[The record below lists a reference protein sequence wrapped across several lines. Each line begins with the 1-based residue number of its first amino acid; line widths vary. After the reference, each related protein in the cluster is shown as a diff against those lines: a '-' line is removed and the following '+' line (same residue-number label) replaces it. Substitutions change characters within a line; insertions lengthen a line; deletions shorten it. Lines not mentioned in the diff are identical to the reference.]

1 MRSRTARW
9 YQISTSPSTIWEC
22 VGDFDKE
29 PDGFEALYE
38 HTKPFVTV
46 QRLFTDNGQEDK
58 ASKFELIES
67 QEQYR
72 LNLNM
77 QQTKFLKQFYLYMQ
91 IVGSQNYIKVYSIVF
106 GYDNSTSTK
115 FTVSPVK
122 KVRYIEDC
130 LNMWSHKFIDFSKSL
145 VEFSKPP
152 HETFREEN
160 IMLQKND
167 PLRQNHNIINEAY
180 ESNEAK
186 RIEFSSFLN
195 FQSHKKMMT
204 RTKFKDS
211 IVIQDKSGMFF
222 RLFLG
227 KECIFEFTLKDD
239 VFRHKLLEDEQGEL
253 VDIIDGVFRIRCARP
268 QSPSHRI
275 IHLDKGMPSLEDPL
289 TITIL
294 NVFLS
299 VYDSKIYHTLV
310 RDVIL
315 NCLSFNTI
323 YANPVT
329 YDTEDVR
336 RCNFK
341 ETNLE
346 EHLRITTYFCHLL
359 TMDDSTNQLIGQW
372 EDLAYSPYPRLQDT
386 FGPNSDLKKPRS
398 SSDEVPSLQK
408 VMSGE
413 YAWQILNKT
422 SLFDKDLAEVS
433 GLFDELDFTE
443 VIDSK
448 PPSPS
453 KDNKLKLVMP
463 KISLTLD
470 MFSQFRIKLFK
481 YLHLLYEDLKLN
493 VMMAPMVEKLGFFLY
508 CYANF
513 LNTGNVVNYIDYYAR
528 DNYRFPYQ
536 FVAYEPIQLIDKI
549 AKRRNKPSSI
559 SNFSSTY
566 ELEEKLFDLEMLEED
581 PFDMHKHLSLLIS
594 NKEPKRYPILFQ
606 RSYFV
611 YSVFLKYFKAK
622 SENCYFRVFKR
633 NFNLTDSLT
642 EPTLPSTP
650 VNRVYFFR
658 DERTLMEQ
666 KLNNLFNRISLRN
679 KFAKGNDEVYLFM
692 IENKFCQSSLETFGV
707 GVRTVFE
714 SIIKDIRANLPS
726 YIFNPSLPKGAYTLI
741 NREDI
746 FMNVLLYPEVKPI
759 RTSSSYMAPSFA
771 DRNNS
776 AMSDRTSHDL
786 YYSNYSQ
793 LKEEKKENR
802 SEELTS
808 KKLAS
813 YLEKVNTTR
822 CEPGNLVFNEI
833 QRVLSISDLIRIK
846 AKYIE
851 CAHEDAE
858 RFEYEAEAQVL
869 LRKFAIRRMSVL
881 VGRGAVTINTDRS
894 LFTEVLNIPKINF
907 TALIESTNRKLSLEK
922 KDESINWPEFHSGV
936 SVGLKIPRDI
946 LEQKNKDT
954 LRTWIDYQKTNYE
967 SYDKP
972 GLIYALGLQ
981 GLLYCFLPTDIYLYL
996 KPFYEPR
1003 SIGIMLGLAAS
1014 KLGSRDENIMKAAAV
1029 HLACMLPENTDLQL
1043 AMNVEC
1049 AALVSIGL
1057 LYKGTC
1063 NKQFSQIML
1072 REILA
1077 KPNKEKNFE
1086 RER

>member
-1 MRSRTARW
+1 
-9 YQISTSPSTIWEC
+9 
-22 VGDFDKE
+22 
-29 PDGFEALYE
+29 
-38 HTKPFVTV
+38 VTV
-46 QRLFTDNGQEDK
+46 QRLFTDNSPEDR
-58 ASKFELIES
+58 ASKFELVES

-77 QQTKFLKQFYLYMQ
+77 QQTKFTRQFYLYMQ
-91 IVGSQNYIKVYSIVF
+91 IVGQQNYIKVYSLVVCF
-106 GYDNSTSTK
+106 DNASSSR
-115 FTVSPVK
+115 FTISPVK

-130 LNMWSHKFIDFSKSL
+130 LNMWSHKFLDFSKSL
-145 VEFSKPP
+145 VEFCKPP
-152 HETFREEN
+152 HETFRDEN
-160 IMLQKND
+160 VMIQRKD
-167 PLRQNHNIINEAY
+167 PLRQNTSIVNEAF
-180 ESNEAK
+180 ENTDTR
-186 RIEFSSFLN
+186 RIEYSSYLN
-195 FQSHKKMMT
+195 FQSHKKLMT
-204 RTKFKDS
+204 GNHFKDA
-211 IVIQDKSGMFF
+211 IVIQDKSGRFF

-227 KECIFEFTLKDD
+227 KECIFEFTLTDELY
-239 VFRHKLLEDEQGEL
+239 RHKLLDDEQGDL
-253 VDIIDGVFRIRCARP
+253 VDIIDGVFRIQCTRP
-268 QSPSHRI
+268 GSSVPRFV
-275 IHLDKGMPSLEDPL
+275 HLDKGLPILDDPL
-289 TITIL
+289 TITVL
-294 NVFLS
+294 HVFLS

-315 NCLSFNTI
+315 NCLNFNTI
-323 YANPVT
+323 YSNPVT

-336 RCNFK
+336 KCNFK
-341 ETNLE
+341 ETHLE
-346 EHLRITTYFCHLL
+346 EYLRLATYFCHLL
-359 TMDDSTNQLIGQW
+359 TIDESTDKLIGQW
-372 EDLAYSPYPRLQDT
+372 DDISYSPYPRLQET
-386 FGPNSDLKKPRS
+386 FGPNSELKKPRS
-398 SSDEVPSLQK
+398 SSEENPQNQK
-408 VMSGE
+408 VNKGDV
-413 YAWQILNKT
+413 AWQMLNKA
-422 SLFDKDLAEVS
+422 SFFDKDLTEIAS
-433 GLFDELDFTE
+433 LFEELDFTE
-443 VIDSK
+443 VVD
-448 PPSPS
+448 PRPASPS
-453 KDNKLKLVMP
+453 KDNILKTVMP
-463 KISLTLD
+463 RVSLTLD

-493 VMMAPMVEKLGFFLY
+493 VMMAPFVEKLGFFLY
-508 CYANF
+508 CYASF
-513 LNTGNVVNYIDYYAR
+513 LNTANVVNYIEYYSR
-528 DNYRFPYQ
+528 DNHKFPYQ
-536 FVAYEPIQLIDKI
+536 YSAFEPLQVIDKI
-549 AKRRNKPSSI
+549 AKRRSKPSS
-559 SNFSSTY
+559 STNFSCSF
-566 ELEEKLFDLEMLEED
+566 EVEEKLFDLEMLEEE
-581 PFDMHKHLSLLIS
+581 PFDIYRHLGLLIS
-594 NKEPKRYPILFQ
+594 GKKIANKYPILYQ
-606 RSYFV
+606 RTYFV
-611 YSVFLKYFKAK
+611 YSVFLKYYKAK
-622 SENCYFRVFKR
+622 PETCTFKVFKR
-633 NFNLTDSLT
+633 NFNMTDSFSDSSAA
-642 EPTLPSTP
+642 STP

-658 DERTLMEQ
+658 DEKTLMEQ
-666 KLNNLFNRISLRN
+666 KLNNLISRMNLRT
-679 KFAKGNDEVYLFM
+679 KFSKGNDEVYLFM
-692 IENKFCQSSLETFGV
+692 IENKFCQSSMETFGF

-746 FMNVLLYPEVKPI
+746 YMNVLLYPEVKAI
-759 RTSSSYMAPSFA
+759 RSSNSYLAPSFA

-776 AMSDRTSHDL
+776 AMSDRTSHEA

-793 LKEEKKENR
+793 LKEEKKESR
-802 SEELTS
+802 GGELTS
-808 KKLAS
+808 KQLAG

-822 CEPGNLVFNEI
+822 CEPGNLVFSEI
-833 QRVLSISDLIRIK
+833 ARLLSTSDLIRIK

-881 VGRGAVTINTDRS
+881 VGKGAVTINSDRS
-894 LFTEVLNIPKINF
+894 LFTEVLSIPKINF
-907 TALIESTNRKLSLEK
+907 TALLESTNRKLSLEK

-936 SVGLKIPRDI
+936 AVGLKIPRDI

-967 SYDKP
+967 SFDKP

-1049 AALVSIGL
+1049 AALVAIGL

>member
-1 MRSRTARW
+1 MPH
-9 YQISTSPSTIWEC
+9 Q
-22 VGDFDKE
+22 E

-46 QRLFTDNGQEDK
+46 QRLFTDNSPEDR

-72 LNLNM
+72 SNLNM
-77 QQTKFLKQFYLYMQ
+77 QQTKFLKQFYLYMHIFGQ
-91 IVGSQNYIKVYSIVF
+91 QNYIKVYSLVF
-106 GYDNSTSTK
+106 CFDNAAPSR

-130 LNMWSHKFIDFSKSL
+130 MNMWAHKFLDFSKSL
-145 VEFSKPP
+145 VDFCKPP

-160 IMLQKND
+160 VMIHRRD
-167 PLRQNHNIINEAY
+167 TLRQNTMIVNEAY
-180 ESNEAK
+180 ESNEGRK
-186 RIEFSSFLN
+186 IDFSSYLN
-195 FQSHKKMMT
+195 FQSHKQMMAGHH
-204 RTKFKDS
+204 FKDS
-211 IVIQDKSGMFF
+211 IIIQDKSGRFF

-227 KECIFEFTLKDD
+227 KECIFEFTLTDD
-239 VFRHKLLEDEQGEL
+239 LYRHKLLKDEQGEL
-253 VDIIDGVFRIRCARP
+253 VDIIDGVFRIKCMRPGSSVARFV
-268 QSPSHRI
+268 
-275 IHLDKGMPSLEDPL
+275 HLDKGLPTLTDPL
-289 TITIL
+289 TVTVL
-294 NVFLS
+294 HAFLS

-310 RDVIL
+310 RDLIL
-315 NCLSFNTI
+315 NCLSFSTI
-323 YANPVT
+323 YANPMT
-329 YDTEDVR
+329 FDTEDVKK
-336 RCNFK
+336 CNFK
-341 ETNLE
+341 ETHLE
-346 EHLRITTYFCHLL
+346 EHLRLTTYFCHLL
-359 TMDDSTNQLIGQW
+359 TIDESTDKMLGQW
-372 EDLAYSPYPRLQDT
+372 EDISYSPYPRLQDT

-398 SSDEVPSLQK
+398 GSNDNPEIQK
-408 VMSGE
+408 SITGE
-413 YAWQILNKT
+413 LAWQMLNKA
-422 SLFDKDLAEVS
+422 SLFDKDLVEMAC
-433 GLFDELDFTE
+433 LFDELDFTE
-443 VIDSK
+443 VIDSR
-448 PPSPS
+448 PSSPS
-453 KDNKLKLVMP
+453 KDNSLKLVMP
-463 KISLTLD
+463 KVSLTLD

-481 YLHLLYEDLKLN
+481 FLHLLYEDLKLN
-493 VMMAPMVEKLGFFLY
+493 LMMTSFVEQLGFFLY
-508 CYANF
+508 CYASF
-513 LNTGNVVNYIDYYAR
+513 LNTANVVNYVEYYAR
-528 DNYRFPYQ
+528 DNHKYPYQ
-536 FVAYEPIQLIDKI
+536 FTAYEPIQLIDKI
-549 AKRRNKPSSI
+549 AKRRSKPSSI

-566 ELEEKLFDLEMLEED
+566 ELEEKLFDLEMLEEE
-581 PFDMHKHLSLLIS
+581 PFDLHKHLSLLIS
-594 NKEPKRYPILFQ
+594 GKEPKRYPILYQ

-622 SENCYFRVFKR
+622 AENCSFKVLKR
-633 NFNLTDSLT
+633 NFNLTDSFSDAAAI
-642 EPTLPSTP
+642 STP
-650 VNRVYFFR
+650 VNRIYFFR
-658 DERTLMEQ
+658 DERTLMEH
-666 KLNNLFNRISLRN
+666 KLNNLISRINLRS
-679 KFAKGNDEVYLFM
+679 KFSKGNDEVYLFM

-746 FMNVLLYPEVKPI
+746 YMNVLLYPDVKPI
-759 RTSSSYMAPSFA
+759 RSSNSYLAPSFA

-776 AMSDRTSHDL
+776 AMSDRTSHEA

-793 LKEEKKENR
+793 IKEEKKESR
-802 SEELTS
+802 SGELTS
-808 KKLAS
+808 KSLAS

-822 CEPGNLVFNEI
+822 CEPDNLVFNEI
-833 QRVLSISDLIRIK
+833 QRLLSTSDLIRIK

-851 CAHEDAE
+851 CAHEDAD

-881 VGRGAVTINTDRS
+881 VGKGAVTINTDRS
-894 LFTEVLNIPKINF
+894 LFTEVLSIPKINF
-907 TALIESTNRKLSLEK
+907 TALIESTNRKISLEK

-936 SVGLKIPRDI
+936 AVGLKIPRDI

-1049 AALVSIGL
+1049 AALVAIGL